1 MENKGFRLTFLQVEE
16 GNSIHIGVDD
26 INRLPAVIKM
36 FLICPGVVLTD
47 LEVIG
52 DDAEETMAEM
62 KAVYDAISGMPGGKA
77 RRDLIA
83 TFVGYADMLTEL
95 YHEGEDEKEEN

>member
-1 MENKGFRLTFLQVEE
+1 MENKSFSLTFLQVEE

-26 INRLPAVIKM
+26 VNRLPAVIKM
-36 FLICPGVVLTD
+36 FITCPGVVLTD
-47 LEVIG
+47 LEAIG

-62 KAVYDAISGMPGGKA
+62 KAVYDAIAGMPGGKA

-95 YHEGEDEKEEN
+95 YHDDEKEED